1 MRLHV
6 FIACFS
12 LLTCLHTS
20 AQPGIKD
27 SIFSAT
33 LQEERRLQIQLPAD
47 YKPGSNQ
54 KYQVLYLLDGE
65 WNAELFQQVQ
75 AWSKQWGYTPP
86 IIMVGVVN
94 SYPNNENQ
102 RFRDL
107 TPTSAG
113 QHGAGGGPKLLTF
126 LKDELIPY
134 INKTYPSNGSNILW
148 GHSLGGLFVL
158 YALFTEPQLFDA
170 YIAADPSIW
179 WDHGFLVRYAQERMN
194 NVRGIKS
201 LYITGRTG
209 NAWHGMG
216 IDSMVMLLKST
227 APSTLQWDTV
237 TYPNETHI
245 SMQGKSAYDGLKY
258 TLAPMFMQ
266 DRIHIDPLGGIVVK
280 DMPFTLRC
288 DNILPAKYMR
298 YSTDGTE
305 PTITSSKMQAEN
317 VITPVSDVRLRIKT
331 FFVNDSSDKTFA
343 ADFTLGKT
351 FSPKKKPS
359 EAINGAWNYTC
370 YRSASA
376 KEVIKSGKT
385 SDTLDLNQLD
395 TNSYFCRVAG
405 YLETSQ
411 KGYYTFLTVG
421 EPGTKLFIGDQL
433 LMEIAPGKDYQSWIV
448 PLEKGFYPIRYEYPH
463 PKGGKN
469 FEFYYML
476 PGAQDNGPIQ
486 ASAMYYV
493 K

>member
-6 FIACFS
+6 FITVLPLLVS
-12 LLTCLHTS
+12 LYAS

-27 SIFSAT
+27 SIYSPT
-33 LQEERRLQIQLPAD
+33 LKEERRLQIQLPAE
-47 YKPGSNQ
+47 YKPGSDQ

-65 WNAELFQQVQ
+65 WNAELFQQAQ
-75 AWSKQWGYTPP
+75 AWSRQWGFTSP

-94 SYPNNENQ
+94 SYPNNVNQ

-113 QHGAGGGPKLLTF
+113 QNGAGGGPKLLAF

-134 INKTYPSNGSNILW
+134 INKKYPSNGSNILW

-158 YALFTEPQLFDA
+158 YTLFTEPQLFDA
-170 YIAADPSIW
+170 YIAADPSLW
-179 WDHGFLVRYAQERMN
+179 WDHGFLIRYARERMN
-194 NVRGIKS
+194 TVRGIKS

-237 TYPNETHI
+237 TYPNETHV

-258 TLAPMFMQ
+258 TLAPLFMQ

-280 DMPFTLRC
+280 GMPFTISC
-288 DNILPAKYMR
+288 NNMLPAKYMR
-298 YSTDGTE
+298 ISTDGTT
-305 PTITSSKMQAEN
+305 PTLGSTKMQAEN
-317 VITPVSDVRLRIKT
+317 VITPVSDVRVNIKS
-331 FFVNDSSDKTFA
+331 FFVNDSSDKTLA
-343 ADFTLGKT
+343 ADFKLGKPL
-351 FSPKKKPS
+351 SPKKKPS
-359 EAINGAWNYTC
+359 QAIGGAWNYTC
-370 YRSASA
+370 YRSAA
-376 KEVIKSGKT
+376 TKEVIKSGIT

-395 TNSYFCRVAG
+395 SNSFFCRIAG
-405 YLETSQ
+405 YLETGQ
-411 KGYYTFLTVG
+411 KGYYTFLIVG
-421 EPGTKLFIGDQL
+421 EPGTKLFIGEQH
-433 LMEIAPGKDYQSWIV
+433 LMEIPQGTDYLSWIV
-448 PLEKGFYPIRYEYPH
+448 PLEKGFYAIRYEYSH

-476 PGAQDNGPIQ
+476 PGAQDNGSIP